1 MPSTITTY
9 LLLSYEDARA
19 GYLKSA
25 IAEIVR
31 RVMPSAEVYE
41 RVIWSDP
48 KTGKGFENDVV
59 ALIGNTIFLFEAKA
73 GRIADAARRG
83 GALSLERNF
92 KELFVEPGEQAY
104 G

>member
-1 MPSTITTY
+1 
-9 LLLSYEDARA
+9 
-19 GYLKSA
+19 
-25 IAEIVR
+25 
-31 RVMPSAEVYE
+31 MPSAEVYE